1 MPHEVTQAIQ
11 THLPGVFPPPPRL
24 IGLVG
29 LKRSGKDTVCQ
40 LIGELAP
47 VTRLAFAD
55 GIKEEVADALGV
67 RVEFIEAHKHELRG
81 LLQHWGTECR
91 RDLFDREYWV
101 KKLVAKIAHVRTPCA
116 VITDV
121 RFANEAHVLAE
132 MGARLIRVQ
141 RGNSGP
147 DGHASEAW
155 ADSVDAAR
163 YAPEVIVNDSDLDTL
178 RLRVAQAFSVADL
191 T

>member
-1 MPHEVTQAIQ
+1 MSHES
-11 THLPGVFPPPPRL
+11 THQLDLPGVPLPPPPRIIGL
-24 IGLVG
+24 IGL
-29 LKRSGKDTVCQ
+29 KQSGKDTVCQ
-40 LIGELAP
+40 FIGELAP

-67 RVEFIEAHKHELRG
+67 PVEFVESNKQKLRG

-91 RDLFDREYWV
+91 RDLFDRDYWV
-101 KKLVAKIAHVRTPCA
+101 KQLAAKLPHVRTPT
-116 VITDV
+116 VVVTDV
-121 RFANEAHVLAE
+121 RFANEAHVLAG

-163 YAPEVIVNDSDLDTL
+163 YAPEVLVNDSDLDTL